1 MVLSGSGISLGH
13 VSDNSRSLRWLGTE
27 LEFTNP
33 FLPHLRLEAGGEAGM
48 VLPSSPS
55 PSLSLQDE
63 VAHTVTESRV
73 LQNTRHPFLTVS
85 NTLSQAGRTRGAS
98 RPPLGQSSD
107 PSLCGAWAGVGLVV
121 GVRLYGLPRWPEL
134 RHQGGSPSA
143 V

>member
-13 VSDNSRSLRWLGTE
+13 VSDNSCSLRWLGTE

-33 FLPHLRLEAGGEAGM
+33 FLPHLLRLEAGCEAGM

-55 PSLSLQDE
+55 PSLCLQDE

-85 NTLSQAGRTRGAS
+85 NTPSQAGRTRGAS
-98 RPPLGQSSD
+98 RPPLGQSSEKVMT
-107 PSLCGAWAGVGLVV
+107 PGSGERGLVLAWWW
-121 GVRLYGLPRWPEL
+121 GCSCMASPGGLN
-134 RHQGGSPSA
+134 
-143 V
+143 